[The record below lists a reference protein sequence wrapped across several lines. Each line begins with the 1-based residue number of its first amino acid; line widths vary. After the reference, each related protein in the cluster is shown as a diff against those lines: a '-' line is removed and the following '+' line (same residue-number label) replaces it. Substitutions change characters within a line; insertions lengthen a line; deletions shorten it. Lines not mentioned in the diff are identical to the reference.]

1 MALTMDTVLLLHG
14 FAGTAGSWDAFSDQL
29 DHKRYRPLAVDLR
42 GHGHNGAARP
52 ISFGLCIADL
62 LAVAPPQFTL
72 VGYSL
77 GGRLA
82 LQVALAAPKRLER
95 LVLVSTSAGI
105 EATAERQT
113 RLDRDLALA
122 DRIEAETIGQFAQSW
137 LDGPLFRDDGPV
149 VNGAARKE
157 IEKNSP
163 GSLAC
168 ALRNLSVGRMEPLWD
183 RLPEISTPTTIVVGE
198 LDQRYL
204 ALAQRLSDQI
214 SGSDL
219 AIIER
224 AGHAIP
230 RSAPERLAALF

>member
-14 FAGTAGSWDAFSDQL
+14 FAGTAGSWDAFSEQL
-29 DHKRYRPLAVDLR
+29 DHERYRPLAVDLR
-42 GHGHNGAARP
+42 GHGQNGAARP
-52 ISFGLCIADL
+52 ISFELCVADL
-62 LAVAPPQFTL
+62 LAVAPAQFTL

-82 LQVALAAPKRLER
+82 LQVALAAPERVER
-95 LVLVSTSAGI
+95 LVLVSTTAGI
-105 EATAERQT
+105 EASGERQA
-113 RLDRDLALA
+113 RLGRDLALA
-122 DRIEAETIGQFAQSW
+122 DQIEAESIGQFAQSW
-137 LDGPLFRDDGPV
+137 LEGPLFRDDGPV
-149 VNGAARKE
+149 VSAAARME

-163 GSLAC
+163 AGLAC

-183 RLPEISTPTTIVVGE
+183 RLPEISTPTTVVAGE

-204 ALAQRLSDQI
+204 SLAQRLTGEI

-219 AIIER
+219 AIIEA

-230 RSAPERLAALF
+230 RSAPERLAALL

>member
-1 MALTMDTVLLLHG
+1 MDTVLLLHG
-14 FAGTAGSWDAFSDQL
+14 FAGTAGSWDAFTEQL
-29 DHKRYRPLAVDLR
+29 DHQRYRPLAVDLR

-52 ISFGLCIADL
+52 ISFELCIADL

-82 LQVALAAPKRLER
+82 LQLALAAPERLER

-105 EATAERQT
+105 EATAEREA

-122 DRIEAETIGQFAQSW
+122 DRIEAETIGQFAHSW
-137 LDGPLFRDDGPV
+137 LDGPLFRDDGPI
-149 VNGAARKE
+149 VNAAARKE

-163 GSLAC
+163 DSLAC
-168 ALRNLSVGRMEPLWD
+168 ALRSLSVGRMESLWD
-183 RLPEISTPTTIVVGE
+183 RLPEISAPTTIVAGD

-204 ALAQRLSDQI
+204 ALAQRLSGQI
-214 SGSDL
+214 SSSDL